1 MRTRLVTPVSV
12 IVMVVTLAQAQN
24 RSNDAA
30 AAKPNSAREL
40 AGLWE
45 AKRRFGPDIRG
56 SLIIKQSNGG
66 W

>member
-1 MRTRLVTPVSV
+1 
-12 IVMVVTLAQAQN
+12 MVVTLAQAQN